1 MFELLKRLLISVAL
15 IGAAVPALAA
25 EDIKAAIELPK
36 PPAVTVVKAEK
47 REIVERR
54 SVTGSVMP
62 REEVSVGADVS
73 GLLVLELN
81 ADIGDVVK
89 QGDILAKLDTSALQT
104 QLAQIIAQEA
114 QNAAGKAQ
122 AEAQIV
128 DAEVGVK
135 QAQDT
140 YDRARALAKKGVGAA
155 ASSDTARNGL
165 DSAKAK
171 LNTANQGVLAS
182 DAQAKLIAA
191 QKTEIELRI
200 AKADVKAP
208 ADGMILARNAQ
219 VGAVVSA
226 AGGPLYRIAWNG
238 QFEVVADVPEAALA
252 KVTEG
257 LATEFRITGIDEALK
272 GTVRKVSP
280 EINPA
285 SRLGKVYLTLEANP
299 KIRPGAFA
307 EGVIELSR
315 RIAIAAPQ
323 SSLVFRDKQ
332 AFLQVV
338 KSDIVETRKVTLG
351 SRADG
356 YVEIIDG
363 LSEGDELVE
372 RAGTFIANG
381 DKVTPVM
388 SSEKTG
394 ATQ

>member
-1 MFELLKRLLISVAL
+1 MSELLKRLLISVAL

>member
-1 MFELLKRLLISVAL
+1 MSELLKRLLISVAL

-372 RAGTFIANG
+372 SAGTFIANG

>member
-1 MFELLKRLLISVAL
+1 MSELLKRLLISVAL

-165 DSAKAK
+165 DSARAK